1 MKTKL
6 LIIIVII
13 AITSISVMSVY
24 VTTNQEQITKQK
36 LQIEKPK
43 DSPEKIAVDIRAH
56 ALFAEEANIRQEI
69 TALITKYNI
78 QGTESFTTAES
89 KRLSQLNAE
98 LKDIQKNIVQL
109 NIDSRALITITESE
123 KSELYK
129 AVVTIRESDIPF
141 TGVSDDQNNKAVVVY
156 FKNKEL
162 AEKYAADIEKIIHV
176 PFYVDVGG
184 YVTADTC
191 ASFDETCPLSDNHDE
206 SKKLWKSTSDWNA
219 MKLVRNNDDLYCNS
233 ANDELSD
240 KCYSLDEIVFGDGNK
255 MKETGWKLY
264 PGGAGWTLPENSTL
278 SPIYK
283 NVGFGVPPLDF
294 TAMLDDKT
302 FVNKCESNG
311 GIWNYTYHDCEGLWN
326 VCQDVDGII
335 IEEDITPSCTDTGVI
350 DDDPLTI
357 KVCRDAGIIRVSCV
371 FEYEN

>member
-1 MKTKL
+1 MKTRL
-6 LIIIVII
+6 LIIIVIT
-13 AITSISVMSVY
+13 AITSISFMSIH

-36 LQIEKPK
+36 LQIEKPT
-43 DSPEKIAVDIRAH
+43 DSPEKIAIDIRAH

-98 LKDIQKNIVQL
+98 LEAIQKKIVQL
-109 NIDSRALITITESE
+109 NIDSRALITMTESE

-129 AVVTIRESDIPF
+129 AVVAIGESDIPF

-162 AEKYAADIEKIIHV
+162 AEKHASDIEKIIHV
-176 PFYVDVGG
+176 SFYVDVRD
-184 YVTADTC
+184 YATVDTC

-206 SKKLWKSTSDWNA
+206 TKKLWKSTSDWNA

-233 ANDELSD
+233 ANEELSD
-240 KCYSLDEIVFGDGNK
+240 QCYSLDEIVFGDGNK
-255 MKETGWKLY
+255 RKDQGWRLY
-264 PGGAGWTLPENSTL
+264 PGGAGWIPPENSTL
-278 SPIYK
+278 VYIHK
-283 NVGFGVPPLDF
+283 DVKFGVPPLDF
-294 TAMLDDKT
+294 TAMLDDKI
-302 FVNKCESNG
+302 FVNRCESNG
-311 GIWNYTYHDCEGLWN
+311 GIWNYTLHDCEGMWQ
-326 VCQDVDGII
+326 VCRDVGGIMI
-335 IEEDITPSCTDTGVI
+335 QENITPPCTDTGVI
-350 DDDPLTI
+350 NNDPLTI
-357 KVCRDAGIIRVSCV
+357 KVCNSAGIIRVSCV